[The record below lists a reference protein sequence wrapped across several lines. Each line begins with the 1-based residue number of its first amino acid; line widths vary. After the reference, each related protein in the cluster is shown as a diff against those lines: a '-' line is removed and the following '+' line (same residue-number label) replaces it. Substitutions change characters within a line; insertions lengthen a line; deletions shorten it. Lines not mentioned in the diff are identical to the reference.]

1 MATLTQK
8 QVRLISGLAT
18 EYVTNYDRVVENYL
32 DLRRDIFG
40 VYLARQ
46 RGDTVDDDRVDTLR
60 QRLELSRREFTA
72 HIQGLISLIEY
83 HEHLKESEENGLNPD
98 LVGYQQQIKN
108 QHQAIENQQKEVE
121 RQITE
126 INEVHKPL
134 LDKLQTY
141 VTYFDPKQKRQL
153 PKWIGE
159 RLKLTR
165 EDVLLLF
172 DEEPRIQQLAGELLD
187 WSELKDSRGAAISYD
202 QILRKELKSN
212 TYDYDTRKHAKAANI
227 NDISEAAIAEAE
239 REILRLDDET
249 AAQRDLWKANAH
261 RLLQLE
267 GALQNN
273 N

>member
-18 EYVTNYDRVVENYL
+18 EYVANYDRVVENYL
-32 DLRRDIFG
+32 DLRRDIFE

-46 RGDTVDDDRVDTLR
+46 RGDSVDDDRVDTLR

-83 HEHLKESEENGLNPD
+83 HEHLKETEENGLNPD
-98 LVGYQQQIKN
+98 LVGYQQRIKE
-108 QHQAIENQQKEVE
+108 QHQAIEKQQQEVE

-141 VTYFDPKQKRQL
+141 VTYFDPKQKGQL

-165 EDVLLLF
+165 EEVLLLF

-187 WSELKDSRGAAISYD
+187 RSELKESRGAISYD
-202 QILRKELKSN
+202 QILRKEHKSG
-212 TYDYDTRKHAKAANI
+212 TYYYDTRKHAKAANI

-239 REILRLDDET
+239 KEILRLDDET